1 MLSNKRQSTKL
12 EIQTIDKHMATP
24 HTHTHVLGKKCVTK
38 SKSVKVITWGRW
50 YRQFFQKTFLYFL
63 IVSEIFRTFQT
74 AKLSFIK
81 EGQVLF

>member
-38 SKSVKVITWGRW
+38 SKSVKVIT
-50 YRQFFQKTFLYFL
+50 
-63 IVSEIFRTFQT
+63 
-74 AKLSFIK
+74 
-81 EGQVLF
+81 